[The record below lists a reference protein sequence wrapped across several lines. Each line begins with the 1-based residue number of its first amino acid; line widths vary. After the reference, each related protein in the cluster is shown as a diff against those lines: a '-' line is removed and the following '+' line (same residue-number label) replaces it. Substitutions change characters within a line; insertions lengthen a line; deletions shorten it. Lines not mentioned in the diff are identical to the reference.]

1 MLKKIVIK
9 GAKEH
14 NLKNVSLEVPKD
26 KLVVITGLSGS
37 GKSSLA
43 FDTIYAEG
51 QRRYVESLSAYA
63 RQFLDKMKKPNVDF
77 IEGLSPAISIEQK
90 NTSKNPRSTVA
101 TVTEIYDYM
110 RVLFARAGVPYSPF
124 TGKPIVSQSVSDMV
138 DKIKVLP
145 KSNTI
150 HLLAPIVRGR
160 KGEYRKEILNYKKRG
175 FQKIK
180 VDGKY
185 YNIDDFPNLNKKLK
199 HDISIIVD
207 RIVINSSI
215 GNRLADSV
223 ETALNL
229 SNGLLVIEY
238 ENESLPKKF
247 RKIETITF
255 SSKFSCPESGFTI
268 EEIEPRLF
276 SFNSPYGACEE
287 CEGIGSNL
295 NVDPKLVIQDENKSL
310 QEGAIV
316 PWSKS
321 SSLYYAQTLASLAKH
336 YKFSL
341 NEKWKKIPKKIQEI
355 ILYGSDDEEIKFS
368 YDDNYEKYTTKK
380 PFEGVINN
388 LERRYLETDS
398 EWKREEIAQYQSE
411 SNCDKC
417 KGLRLKDEALCVK
430 INQLNISQITHK
442 SIEQAKKWF
451 DELPNYLDSKQ
462 VKIAQHILKEINERL
477 NFLLNVGLN
486 YLTLSRESGT
496 LSGGEAQ
503 RIRLASQIGSG
514 LTGVL
519 YVLDEPSIG
528 LHQRDNKKLITAL
541 KKLRDLGNTVIVVEH
556 DIETMENADHIIDI
570 GPEAGLNG
578 GQIIAQG
585 EMRDIINE
593 KESITGSY
601 LSGKKNITVPN
612 KRRLAKN
619 GRFLEINGATG
630 NNLKNVNLKIPLGT
644 FTCVTGVS
652 GSGKSTLILHTL
664 YNALNLILN
673 NNKSRKMPKS
683 FKNYKGTELIDKII
697 DIDQSPIGRTPRSN
711 PATYTGAFGP
721 IRDWFANLP
730 ESKARGYKVGRFSF
744 NVKGGR
750 CETCEGDGVLTYEMH
765 FLPDVFIPC
774 DTCKG
779 ARYNRETLEIRFKNK
794 NIADILD
801 MTVEEGCDFFENIQ
815 TIRSKLITLRHV
827 GLGYMKIGQQATT
840 LSGGEAQRIKLAK
853 ELSKRSTGRTLYIL
867 DEPTTGLHSHDI
879 KKLLD
884 ILQAFVNTGNTVV
897 VIEHNLDVIKTAD
910 HIIDMGPEGGESG
923 GEIIAQGTPENIST
937 EKNSFTGQFLK
948 EIIDTKKMKK
958 TA

>member
-14 NLKNVSLEVPKD
+14 NLKNVSLEIPKD
-26 KLVVITGLSGS
+26 KLIVITGLSGS

-124 TGKPIVSQSVSDMV
+124 TGKPIESQSVSDMV
-138 DKIKVLP
+138 DKIKTLP

-150 HLLAPIVRGR
+150 YLLAPIVRGR
-160 KGEYRKEILNYKKRG
+160 KGEYKKEILNFKKRG

-185 YNIDDFPNLNKKLK
+185 YQIDDFPNLNKKVK

-229 SNGLLVIEY
+229 SNGLLVVEY

-247 RKIETITF
+247 RKIESITF

-295 NVDPKLVIQDENKSL
+295 NVDPKLVVQDDNKSL
-310 QEGAIV
+310 QDGAIV

-321 SSLYYAQTLASLAKH
+321 TSFYYAQTLASLAKH

-341 NEKWKKIPKKIQEI
+341 SDKWKKIPKKIQQI

-398 EWKREEIAQYQSE
+398 EWKREEISQYQSE
-411 SNCDKC
+411 SSCDKC

-430 INQLNISQITHK
+430 LNKLNISQITHK
-442 SIEQAKKWF
+442 SIEEAKKWF
-451 DELPNYLDSKQ
+451 DSLPSFLNPKQ
-462 VKIAQHILKEINERL
+462 NKIAQHILKEINERL

-578 GQIIAQG
+578 GKIIAEG
-585 EMRDIINE
+585 KIENIIKE
-593 KESITGSY
+593 KLSITGSY
-601 LSGKKNITVPN
+601 LSGEKNIATPK

-619 GRFLEINGATG
+619 GRFLEIIGATG
-630 NNLKNVNLKIPLGT
+630 NNLKNVDLKIPLGT
-644 FTCVTGVS
+644 FTCITGVS

-673 NNKSRKMPKS
+673 NNKSRKIPKA

-794 NIADILD
+794 NIADVLD
-801 MTVEEGCDFFENIQ
+801 MTVDEGCDFFENIQ
-815 TIRSKLITLRHV
+815 SIRSKLITLKHV

-923 GEIIAQGTPENIST
+923 GEIIAEGTPEKVST
-937 EKNSFTGQFLK
+937 EKSSFTGQFLK
-948 EIIDTKKMKK
+948 DIIGSSGMKK